1 MSPEKASLTPYTSQG
16 NPDEDKKLFVH
27 FNPESLRISRR
38 AQVAGGNPG
47 TGNKDSTTVQQATQ
61 SKATGY
67 SATLSVELLF
77 DTTDSGDDV
86 LAYTEQIAA
95 MVSQGTP
102 GTSDSGEARTRVRF
116 LWGTLMFKGTIDSM
130 EETVDY
136 FSEEGKPLRSTV
148 SLSMSEVGLERL
160 PPKGAAAGAGA
171 GAGFG
176 AGFSAG
182 FSASAGVSAG
192 IGGGISAGASFGA
205 GAAVGTTP
213 LSLAQSGQTLQ
224 DMAQQAGADWKA
236 VAELNGIDNPR
247 HLEAGAVVNLNAGA
261 SASASFG

>member
-1 MSPEKASLTPYTSQG
+1 MSPEKASLTPYNGQG
-16 NPDEDKKLFVH
+16 KPDEGKKLVVH

-47 TGNKDSTTVQQATQ
+47 AGSKDSTTVQQATQ

-95 MVSQGTP
+95 MVSQGTA
-102 GTSDSGEARTRVRF
+102 GTSGAGESRTRVRF
-116 LWGTLMFKGTIDSM
+116 LWGTLMFNGTIDSM

-136 FSEEGKPLRSTV
+136 FSEQGKPLRSTV
-148 SLSMSEVGLERL
+148 SLSMSEIGLERL
-160 PPKGAAAGAGA
+160 PPKGSGAGA

-182 FSASAGVSAG
+182 FSAGVGVSAG

-261 SASASFG
+261 SFG